1 MANPA
6 ELVDY
11 ATVKLIHQSAV
22 ALSITGFV
30 LRSLASLMG
39 ARWVTGRAA
48 KTLPH
53 VIDTVLLGSAVTL
66 ALWLHLSPLTTP
78 WLAAKIVAL
87 LVYIGLG
94 MVALKPARPA
104 PQRCL
109 AMLAAFGTLA
119 YIVSVAITKN
129 ALPFLTN

>member
-1 MANPA
+1 MGNPA

-22 ALSITGFV
+22 VLSVSGFAL
-30 LRSLASLMG
+30 RALASLMG
-39 ARWVTGRAA
+39 ARWVKGRLA

-53 VIDTVLLGSAVTL
+53 VIDTVLLASAVAL
-66 ALWLHLSPLTTP
+66 ATWLHLNPLTTP

-87 LVYIGLG
+87 MVYIGLG
-94 MVALKPARPA
+94 MLALKPSRPA
-104 PQRCL
+104 SHRCL
-109 AMLAAFGTLA
+109 AMLAAFATLA

-129 ALPFLTN
+129 PLPFVTS

>member
-1 MANPA
+1 M
-6 ELVDY
+6 DY

-22 ALSITGFV
+22 ALSIGGFV
-30 LRSLASLMG
+30 LRAFASLMG
-39 ARWVTGRAA
+39 ARWVHGRAA
-48 KTLPH
+48 KTVPH
-53 VIDTVLLGSAVTL
+53 VVDTGLLASAVTL
-66 ALWLHLSPLTTP
+66 AAWLHLNPLTTP

-94 MVALKPARPA
+94 MVALKPSRPA

-109 AMLAAFGTLA
+109 AMLAAFATFA

-129 ALPFLTN
+129 PIPFVTS

>member
-1 MANPA
+1 MGNPA

-22 ALSITGFV
+22 ALSIGGFV
-30 LRSLASLMG
+30 LRGVASLMG
-39 ARWVTGRAA
+39 ARWVSGRAA
-48 KTLPH
+48 KTVPH
-53 VIDTVLLGSAVTL
+53 VVDTGLLASAVTL
-66 ALWLHLSPLTTP
+66 AAWLHLNPLTTP

-94 MVALKPARPA
+94 IVALKPSRPA

-109 AMLAAFGTLA
+109 AMLAAFATLA

-129 ALPFLTN
+129 PVPFVTS